1 MSVKA
6 ECYGQLHALVVSGEL
21 QPGTRLAELPLAS
34 QLGVSRPTLRE
45 ALRRLEG
52 DGLARSDGR
61 SLRVDRMEIDE
72 LRGALEMRGAL
83 EALHAELAA
92 VRVREG
98 HVAPH
103 ELRRLTALADDAESA
118 TQAGDHTDAAQRNRA
133 FHRAVDTLAANP
145 VSDAALALLW
155 NRILVSTERSL
166 SAPHRGGL
174 VASEHRE
181 LIDAITAGHA
191 QRAAGVARAHVR
203 GTLAALRRS
212 GS

>member
-1 MSVKA
+1 MSVNT
-6 ECYGQLHALVVSGEL
+6 ECYGRLHELVVSGGL

-34 QLGVSRPTLRE
+34 QLGVSRPTIRE

-61 SLRVDRMEIDE
+61 SLRVDRMGIDE

-92 VRVREG
+92 VRVRNG
-98 HVAPH
+98 HVAPY
-103 ELRRLTALADDAESA
+103 ELRRLKTLADDAESA
-118 TQAGDHTDAAQRNRA
+118 TEAGDHAEAAQCNRE
-133 FHRAVDTLAANP
+133 FHRAIDTLAANP
-145 VSDAALALLW
+145 VSDAALAQLW

-166 SAPHRGGL
+166 AAPHRGSL

-181 LIDAITAGHA
+181 LIDAIAAGQA

-203 GTLAALRRS
+203 GTLATLSSFAS
-212 GS
+212 

>member
-1 MSVKA
+1 MSVNA
-6 ECYGQLHALVVSGEL
+6 ECYGRLHELVVSGRL

-34 QLGVSRPTLRE
+34 QLGVSRPTMRE

-61 SLRVDRMEIDE
+61 SLRVDRMGADE

-92 VRVREG
+92 VRVRNG
-98 HVAPH
+98 RVAPY
-103 ELRRLTALADDAESA
+103 ELRRLETLAADTESA
-118 TQAGDHTDAAQRNRA
+118 TEAGDQAAAAQCNRE
-133 FHRAVDTLAANP
+133 FHRAIDTLAANP

-166 SAPHRGGL
+166 AAPHRINL
-174 VASEHRE
+174 VAAEHRD
-181 LIDAITAGHA
+181 LIDAIAAGHA
-191 QRAAGVARAHVR
+191 QRAADIAQAHVR
-203 GTLAALRRS
+203 GTLAALRP
-212 GS
+212 